1 MKALFKNTV
10 VRMSLLV
17 LLTFFIVTFVSLRLR
32 SNDLETKAENLRAK
46 IDDMDEYISE
56 LQADLDRPFD
66 SQQAR
71 TEISAVDNLLQRKR
85 RLINLRKTILHFPA

>member
-46 IDDMDEYISE
+46 IDVMDE
-56 LQADLDRPFD
+56 
-66 SQQAR
+66 
-71 TEISAVDNLLQRKR
+71 
-85 RLINLRKTILHFPA
+85 